1 MLRSNSEKLQDGI
14 EMAKKQV
21 RLNFSPVLR
30 RFSFTCKKNRNKFV
44 LYSRYRKAPL
54 EKSVTLHALI

>member
-21 RLNFSPVLR
+21 RLNISAVFP
-30 RFSFTCKKNRNKFV
+30 RFSI
-44 LYSRYRKAPL
+44 
-54 EKSVTLHALI
+54 LHL